1 MRLRIYF
8 SKTETLRYIGHLD
21 LQRVWERTFR
31 RAQLPLR
38 YSQGFHPQ
46 PKIQIAAALPLG
58 FIGHREIVDVWLDET
73 KPLPDSPATIG
84 VGLQRVAPRGLF
96 IHSVEAVP
104 ERAPAL
110 QTQVI
115 AAEYRVTFT
124 EDIAADLP
132 ERIETLLAQATL
144 PRSRRE
150 RQYDLRPLILQVKW
164 EENMLHMT
172 LAAREG
178 ATGRPEE
185 VLNALHLPVEN
196 ARIERMRLIL
206 KP

>member
-31 RAQLPLR
+31 RAKLPLR

-73 KPLPDSPATIG
+73 RPLPDSPTTIG
-84 VGLQRVAPRGLF
+84 VQLQQVAPRGLL

-104 ERAPAL
+104 EHAPAL

-124 EDIAADLP
+124 EKVAADLP
-132 ERIETLLAQATL
+132 ERIEALLAQTTL

-164 EENMLHMT
+164 EEKMLHMT

-185 VLNALHLPVEN
+185 VLAALNLPVEH
-196 ARIERMRLIL
+196 ARIERLRLIL